1 MSGFMAIIRMIFRV
15 LPLPVTAKEKVK
27 ETLGSLLRY
36 PKPHRDAVDTVASA
50 PGAAAGPRSRRERL
64 LAQIHPATEDG
75 LEIGPLASP
84 LVTKLESHGRVSYV
98 DYATADQLRDV
109 YRNDPSVK
117 LDEIVE
123 TDHIWGDKR
132 LSELVGHACLD
143 YTIASHVIEH
153 VPDMIGWLREIAEV
167 LKDGGLLSLAVPDK
181 RYSFDYFRELS
192 TPGMLIE
199 AYLTHRR
206 RPGIQ
211 GIFDYVALTGHVD
224 TAAAWEAGVD
234 KYKFHPSGTLEQ
246 AFGLAQGALANDH
259 YHDAHVNVF
268 TPARFLELLDVVAR
282 LQLLDFAVV
291 EFTDTTRNT
300 LEFFVSLQRVSRGWD
315 RQKIMAHQL
324 AGLAQARVHLG

>member
-1 MSGFMAIIRMIFRV
+1 MSVARKIYHL
-15 LPLPVTAKEKVK
+15 LPLPIPAKRKIK
-27 ETLGSLLRY
+27 EILRAVLRY
-36 PKPHRDAVDTVASA
+36 SEPSHDAAVARGLPSSSTEAAA
-50 PGAAAGPRSRRERL
+50 PGSRREKL
-64 LAQIHPATEDG
+64 LARIDPTSQDG

-84 LVTKLESHGRVSYV
+84 LVTKLESHGRIAYV
-98 DYATADQLRDV
+98 DYATAHELREV
-109 YRNDPSVK
+109 YRNEPSVK

-123 TDHIWGDKR
+123 TDYIWGDKR
-132 LSELVGHACLD
+132 LSELVGQACLD
-143 YTIASHVIEH
+143 YAIASHVIEH
-153 VPDMIGWLREIAEV
+153 VPDMIGWLYEIAQV
-167 LKDGGLLSLAVPDK
+167 LKDGGILGLAVPDK

-211 GIFDYVALTGHVD
+211 SIFDYFALTGHVD
-224 TAAAWEAGVD
+224 VEAAWEGSVD
-234 KYKFHPSGTLEQ
+234 KHKFRPSGSLEQ
-246 AFGLAQGALANDH
+246 AFGLAHDALGNNH

-268 TPARFLELLDVVAR
+268 TPASFLDLLEVAAR

-300 LEFFVSLQRVSRGWD
+300 LEFLVSLQRVSRGWD

-324 AGLAQARVHLG
+324 AGLAQAREHLG